1 MSGHLSNRVHGTES
15 LDEKRIYKWAFL
27 ASRMGVWRYDLCDD
41 FWLVSDAAM
50 GVFGFSEDADVTRD
64 SLMAS
69 LSSIDRLRVDV
80 AWNMLINDAIP
91 FCIEYEIVGS
101 QGNSWVWEKAE
112 VEYNKHGVPC
122 RLIGVVQDISERRVQ
137 ENDLFFRANFD
148 ILTGLPNRRVLD
160 EFLDKS
166 VAMSRR
172 RNERMALMAID
183 LDRFKVVNDTHGHAV
198 GDLVLQMASKR
209 MEACLRASDMV
220 ARQGGDEF
228 IAVLQN
234 IEHDAMA
241 GVVALRIIE
250 ELSRPYEIHGMNI
263 SIGASVGIALL
274 SDDGI
279 DCEEAKS
286 RADSALYVAKHNG
299 RETLHFFQNEQS

>member
-27 ASRMGVWRYDLCDD
+27 ASKMGVWRYDLCDD

-50 GVFGFSEDADVTRD
+50 GVFGFSQDADVTRE

-69 LSSIDRLRVDV
+69 LSSIDRLRVDL

-91 FCIEYEIVGS
+91 FCIEYEITGS
-101 QGNSWVWEKAE
+101 QGNSWVWEKTE
-112 VEYNKHGVPC
+112 
-122 RLIGVVQDISERRVQ
+122 I
-137 ENDLFFRANFD
+137 
-148 ILTGLPNRRVLD
+148 GLPNRRVLD

-166 VAMSRR
+166 VAMSHR

-234 IEHDAMA
+234 IDHDAMA

-250 ELSRPYEIHGMNI
+250 ELSRPYEIHGVNI

-286 RADSALYVAKHNG
+286 RADRALYVAKHNG
-299 RETLHFFQNEQS
+299 RETLHFFQN